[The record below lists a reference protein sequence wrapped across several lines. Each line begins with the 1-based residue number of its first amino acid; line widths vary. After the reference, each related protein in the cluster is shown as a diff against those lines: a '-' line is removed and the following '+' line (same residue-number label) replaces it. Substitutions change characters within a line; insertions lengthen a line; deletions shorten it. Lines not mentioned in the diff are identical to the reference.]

1 MITDLPIV
9 KINKAQQLRI
19 IYGSPWVYSN
29 EISNFSELK
38 NIALG
43 SLVKI
48 AIEKNND
55 FAIAYFNPH
64 SLIACRILSYDCL
77 QKIDVDFFNNLIN
90 QALKIREKF
99 FTKPYYRLIHSEG
112 DFLPGLIIDRFDK
125 VFVCQISTAGMDK
138 FSTLIIASLLKI
150 FGDNICI
157 VFKND
162 IDSRK
167 LEKLELETKIVH
179 GTLPEKITVFEDD
192 LEFQCD
198 IILGQKTGWFFDQY
212 SNHKFIKNISNNLKV
227 LDCFCYCGGFGV
239 NALAGNAQKVVF
251 VDSSP
256 LAIEITKN
264 TCKSLEV
271 NNNYEFHQT
280 KVFDYLEHNQNL
292 NEGDKFDLIILDPPA
307 FIKSKKDYQSGLKGY
322 EKLVKLSLGLLKNNA
337 ILMLNSC
344 SHHASQLDLINC
356 VKSAC
361 YKSNRK
367 SRLIRTNGAGIDH
380 PVHLALKENEYLKSL
395 TFFIN

>member
-356 VKSAC
+356 VKNAC